1 MNMIDEDNILE
12 VPDRDPIQL
21 EEGKSAVSSISRV
34 FV

>member
-21 EEGKSAVSSISRV
+21 EEGRSAVSDWEPK
-34 FV
+34 